1 MYDST
6 NIDFSVFF
14 LKRRRRVACYTSF
27 FLVESNQEF
36 FINYFFHPRARWIF
50 RFDWELIFETL
61 DEFFKVSSLIKCL
74 LFDHRLSKEY
84 TSIEN
89 YSCFLFFLE
98 FNLLFADTPPF
109 SLSRRIYLMSK
120 WFSYHISL
128 LKCVKSVSILSTF
141 EFRIIWPFL
150 PLVCYEHNHMFF
162 IVCTLQSRISF
173 TIIYIYIY
181 KFWMNV
187 LFIDSV
193 YCW

>member
-1 MYDST
+1 M
-6 NIDFSVFF
+6 
-14 LKRRRRVACYTSF
+14 SF

-50 RFDWELIFETL
+50 RFDWELIFKTL
-61 DEFFKVSSLIKCL
+61 NEFFKVSSLIKCL

-89 YSCFLFFLE
+89 YSFFFFLE

-109 SLSRRIYLMSK
+109 SLSWRIRLMSK

-150 PLVCYEHNHMFF
+150 PLVCY
-162 IVCTLQSRISF
+162 
-173 TIIYIYIY
+173 
-181 KFWMNV
+181 
-187 LFIDSV
+187 
-193 YCW
+193 